1 MLDHLSRPI
10 RLEYENAVYHVTA
23 RGNERREIYRDDQH
37 RLRFLDTLQDDGSVE
52 HVGRAWRTRS
62 VS

>member
-23 RGNERREIYRDDQH
+23 RGNERREIYRDDQD

-52 HVGRAWRTRS
+52 QVGRAWRTRS